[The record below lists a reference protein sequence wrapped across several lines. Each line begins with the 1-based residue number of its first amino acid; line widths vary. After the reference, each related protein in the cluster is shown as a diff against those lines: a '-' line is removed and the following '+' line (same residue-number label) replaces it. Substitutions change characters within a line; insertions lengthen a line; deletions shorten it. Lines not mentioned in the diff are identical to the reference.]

1 MKLKCLTSCWVVLLG
16 LSAGWAQNA
25 SVANAAK
32 KEEIY
37 VLRSVRTSRISP
49 TTYCGQSR
57 TGFAEALYESRF
69 VFHPVTNDPSHGM
82 VLNAFG
88 EQSGAA
94 HACFGKTVDSD
105 VLNFYAEGEI
115 AGLRFTGK
123 GKCTTVKRDF
133 PEPGLTV
140 VTCFLELGGLKDPYV
155 GGLLTSNTIFS
166 RSLTGETSDPPGY
179 VQSSIATV
187 RLWRK
192 ALR

>member
-1 MKLKCLTSCWVVLLG
+1 MKLKCLTNWVILMS
-16 LSAGWAQNA
+16 LSVVWAQNA
-25 SVANAAK
+25 PVAVAGK

-37 VLRSVRTSRISP
+37 ILRSVRTSRISP
-49 TTYCGQSR
+49 TSYCAQSR
-57 TGFAEALYESRF
+57 TGFSDPLYESRF
-69 VFHPVTNDPSHGM
+69 VFHTVTTDSSHGM

-88 EQSGAA
+88 EQTGAA
-94 HACFGKTVDSD
+94 QACFGKTVDPD
-105 VLNFYAEGEI
+105 VLTFYAEGDI
-115 AGLRFTGK
+115 AGQRFTGK

-140 VTCFLELGGLKDPYV
+140 VMCFLELGGLKDPYV
-155 GGLLTSNTIFS
+155 GGFLSSNTIFS
-166 RSLTGETSDPPGY
+166 RSLTGETSDPAGY